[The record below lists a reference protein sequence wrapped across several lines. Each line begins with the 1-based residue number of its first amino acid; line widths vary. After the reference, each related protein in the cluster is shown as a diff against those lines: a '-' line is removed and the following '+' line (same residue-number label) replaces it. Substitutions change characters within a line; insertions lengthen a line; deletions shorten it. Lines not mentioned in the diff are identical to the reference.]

1 MATEHIRWGTDL
13 ITFFEPAYWGLP
25 ADLEYDDW
33 DAAVSRD
40 PRPYFDRM
48 LDEAARIGLD
58 GVELAPEPGGW
69 EGALAAYGDT
79 AGVGRALADRGL
91 ALSTSYAPGWKL
103 LGAALSAEDAD
114 AAAAAERYA
123 DEYMARHAR
132 FVRELGA
139 DTIVMGTVPRAAFSE
154 VRGVEGDPEAFSRPV
169 PDALMEGVAA
179 QLNRLGAIV
188 GAEGVRIAL
197 HTDAYSVCS
206 RTEDVDRLLSLTDPE
221 TVWLCPDAGHIT
233 LDGGDAVEVLRR
245 HVDRTPVMHWK
256 DCRAHLPGH
265 TLSGPTMVRHATML
279 TYFRLM
285 GTGTIDWRE
294 WMGILRD
301 ARWSGWA
308 IAEIDMSPDPM
319 GEIADGLRYFA
330 DELAPIYS

>member
-13 ITFFEPAYWGLP
+13 ITFYEPAFWGLP
-25 ADLEYDDW
+25 AELPYADW
-33 DAAVSRD
+33 EAEVDRD

-48 LDEAARIGLD
+48 LDLAAEIGLD

-69 EGALAAYGDT
+69 EGALVAYGDR
-79 AGVGRALADRGL
+79 AGVAAALRSRGL
-91 ALSTSYAPGWKL
+91 VLGTSYAPGWKL
-103 LGAALSAEDAD
+103 LGAALEDP
-114 AAAAAERYA
+114 AAEAAA
-123 DEYMARHAR
+123 DEYMARHAA

-139 DTIVMGTVPRAAFSE
+139 ETIVMGTVPRGRFSE
-154 VRGVEGDPEAFSRPV
+154 EEGHPVDAAEFERPVDPELRQR
-169 PDALMEGVAA
+169 VAD
-179 QLNRLGAIV
+179 QLNRLGYVVAR
-188 GAEGVRIAL
+188 EGVRIAL

-206 RTEDVDRLLSLTDPE
+206 RTEDVDALLELTDPV
-221 TVWLCPDAGHIT
+221 TIQLCLDAGHTT

-256 DCRAHLPGH
+256 DCAAHLPGH

-285 GTGTIDWRE
+285 GKGTIDWQE
-294 WMGILRD
+294 WMRVLRD

-308 IAEIDMSPDPM
+308 IAEIDMSPDPV
-319 GEIADGLRYFA
+319 GEITDGLRFFA
-330 DELAPIYS
+330 DDLAAIYS